1 MEHEKLSLND
11 LAIVSQSSLISTI
24 PAPLELDVEEP
35 SNYSVHM
42 EFTRSTKSAFPT
54 PLGTSC
60 EIDELSS
67 PGNCT
72 RRSAMAW
79 LLIVVGVSVIISY

>member
-1 MEHEKLSLND
+1 M
-11 LAIVSQSSLISTI
+11 I

-35 SNYSVHM
+35 SNFSVHM
-42 EFTRSTKSAFPT
+42 ESTRSARSTSLT
-54 PLGTSC
+54 PPGTSC

-67 PGNCT
+67 PGNYA

>member
-1 MEHEKLSLND
+1 MEHGKSSLKD
-11 LAIVSQSSLISTI
+11 LAIVSPSSLVNTI

-35 SNYSVHM
+35 SNFNVQVESA
-42 EFTRSTKSAFPT
+42 KSASRASPIS
-54 PLGTSC
+54 PGTSC

-67 PGNCT
+67 PGNCA

-79 LLIVVGVSVIISY
+79 LLIAVGVSVVISY